1 MNPGKNQGEGDKES
15 ARHFNED
22 EHKFV
27 KDGKVKKPEPPKSAE
42 EAREL
47 EKAEQAGRNKAKG

>member
-1 MNPGKNQGEGDKES
+1 MSTGKNQGEGDKES
-15 ARHFNED
+15 ARRFNED
-22 EHKFV
+22 EHQFV

-47 EKAEQAGRNKAKG
+47 DKAEQAGRNKAKG

>member
-1 MNPGKNQGEGDKES
+1 MSTPKNQGEGDRES
-15 ARHFNED
+15 ARRFNED

-27 KDGKVKKPEPPKSAE
+27 QSGKVKNPTPSNEK

-47 EKAEQAGRNKAKG
+47 EQAEQKAKARGKK